1 MSLPQPPCFTAEV
14 IEVLQSVVG
23 VIDMSDPDHSTFADS
38 GADCL
43 DELLRH
49 TDQIR
54 ALLATAIAAQA
65 IVEGYDAALRI
76 ELERLDHRT
85 RMTGTPDH
93 AEVLPVP
100 VTIEGTFS
108 ERWNEILAARSQDED
123 LRPLVIAK
131 RDAEHGL
138 DFWNNEAGFGRLA
151 DATVFTPAEAAEF
164 DLPIADDEP
173 EWLTLPIIR

>member
-1 MSLPQPPCFTAEV
+1 MSLPQPACFTAEV
-14 IEVLQSVVG
+14 VEVLQAVIG
-23 VIDMSDPDHSTFADS
+23 VIDMSDPDHPTFADS

-49 TDQIR
+49 NARIR
-54 ALLATAIAAQA
+54 ALLATAIAAQS
-65 IVEGYDAALRI
+65 IVERYDAAMRI

-85 RMTGTPDH
+85 RMTGSSGH
-93 AEVLPVP
+93 AEGMPVP
-100 VTIEGTFS
+100 VTIEGTFT
-108 ERWNEILAARSQDED
+108 ERRDEILAAQSQDED

-131 RDAEHGL
+131 RDVEHGL
-138 DFWNNEAGFGRLA
+138 DFWNNDAGFGRLA